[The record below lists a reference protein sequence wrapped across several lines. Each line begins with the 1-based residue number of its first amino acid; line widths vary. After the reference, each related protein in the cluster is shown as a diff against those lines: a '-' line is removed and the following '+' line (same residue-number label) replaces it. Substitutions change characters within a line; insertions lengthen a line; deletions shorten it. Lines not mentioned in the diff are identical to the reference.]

1 MAWEEIIEAAHPRVI
16 AEAASNDPCL
26 HLEIG
31 GLRRSFGNRLKEQF
45 PGRVIRDVS

>member
-31 GLRRSFGNRLKEQF
+31 GLAPKKFFFDF
-45 PGRVIRDVS
+45 PTF